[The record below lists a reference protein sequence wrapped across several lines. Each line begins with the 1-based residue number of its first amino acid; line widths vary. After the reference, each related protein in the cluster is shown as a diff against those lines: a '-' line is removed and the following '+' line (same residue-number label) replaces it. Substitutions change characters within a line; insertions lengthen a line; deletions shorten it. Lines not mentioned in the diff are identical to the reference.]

1 MPFYVILLSNLNGG
15 FTLTLDFNVC
25 LTKVYILIK
34 TIVITIILV
43 IIIIIIIMIM
53 MMMMMM
59 MMMTK
64 PIRLFHNSFT
74 IGRHTCY

>member
-15 FTLTLDFNVC
+15 FTLALDFSVC

-43 IIIIIIIMIM
+43 IIIIIIII
-53 MMMMMM
+53 MMM